1 MPHDMKA
8 VLVLVAGGLLAGG
21 LGGCAGSPSAA
32 KPTHADAAAP
42 RTSPEPAPGSEVL
55 RIQRKDVKAQ
65 FTAGTAPVPQRPEQ
79 LDAISQS
86 ALREQAL
93 ELLTREAL
101 SESAMLRANSIE
113 ALHPVP
119 TRAEAAARAGLT
131 DPNIGVRYVAAMT
144 VGKLKLSGMAP
155 AVRPMLQDPEP
166 MIRAAAI
173 YALARNGEK
182 VDQTPL
188 GQLLMDSNPRVRS
201 NAAYLLG
208 EMGNPSAIPM
218 LKEAARMRAL
228 GDSTQVRLFSLQVAE
243 ALIKLGELDSA
254 NSLEAALYPK
264 LAEEFEAAVLSA
276 QIIGEVKNR
285 RAIWQLVNLVET
297 RATGMSGGEQTGGVS
312 YLYPKE
318 LRLAAATA
326 LAKMGEGDGVFVADE
341 LARDP
346 EAVIRAQTAFLYA
359 ATGQRAY
366 LRRLEP
372 LLNDESDLVRV
383 AVAAAIL
390 RLIDGPRTQG
400 R

>member
-1 MPHDMKA
+1 MPHDMRA
-8 VLVLVAGGLLAGG
+8 VLVLVAGGVVAAGV
-21 LGGCAGSPSAA
+21 GGCAGNPSPAKTTQADTAA
-32 KPTHADAAAP
+32 T
-42 RTSPEPAPGSEVL
+42 RTSPEPAPGSDVL
-55 RIQRKDVKAQ
+55 RIERKDARAQ
-65 FTAGTAPVPQRPEQ
+65 YTAGTAPVPQRPQ
-79 LDAISQS
+79 QFDAITQS
-86 ALREQAL
+86 ALRERSL

-131 DPNIGVRYVAAMT
+131 DSNIGVRYVATMT
-144 VGKLKLSGMAP
+144 VGKLKLSGMTP
-155 AVRPMLQDPEP
+155 AVRPLLQDPEP
-166 MIRAAAI
+166 LIRAAAI

-201 NAAYLLG
+201 NTAYLLG
-208 EMGNPSAIPM
+208 ELGNPSAIPM
-218 LKEAARMRAL
+218 LKEAARMRAM
-228 GDSTQVRLFSLQVAE
+228 GDSTQVRLFNLQVAE

-264 LAEEFEAAVLSA
+264 LAEDFEAAVLSA

-285 RAIWQLVNLVET
+285 RAIWQLVNLIET
-297 RATGMSGGEQTGGVS
+297 QATGASGGELTGKVA

-326 LAKMGEGDGVFVADE
+326 LAKMGEIDGVFVADE
-341 LARDP
+341 LVGHPDP
-346 EAVIRAQTAFLYA
+346 VIRSQVAFLYA

-372 LLNDESDLVRV
+372 MLSDDSPLVRV
-383 AVAAAIL
+383 AAAAGIL
-390 RLIDGPRTQG
+390 KLIDGPRTPG